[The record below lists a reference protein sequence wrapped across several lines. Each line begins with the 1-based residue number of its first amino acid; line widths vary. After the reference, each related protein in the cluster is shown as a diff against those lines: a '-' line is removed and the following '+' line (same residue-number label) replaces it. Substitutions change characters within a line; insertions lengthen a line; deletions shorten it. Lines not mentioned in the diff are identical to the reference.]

1 MNQNP
6 LMPEPARRIV
16 MLGTG
21 TGIGKT
27 WAALALTRALIRGG
41 APAVA
46 LKPIESGVSGQF
58 GAGDSDA
65 ELLARA
71 SSSPPL
77 LPPYRLPDPISPH
90 LAARRAG
97 LTLEL
102 GRTLEYV
109 RACGT
114 LAAPVFVV
122 IESAGGV
129 FSPLAPDVTNFEFAR
144 GLDPADWV
152 LCAPDALGVLHQLT
166 ATLEAM
172 RARGREP
179 DFVILSSPAVPDAST
194 GTNAAELAALRIT
207 RPIAVLGRDR
217 EADIEPLAN
226 ALLASTRR
234 TLGN

>member
-1 MNQNP
+1 
-6 LMPEPARRIV
+6 MPAPTRRIV

-27 WAALALTRALIRGG
+27 WAALALTRALILGG
-41 APAVA
+41 ASTVA
-46 LKPIESGVSGQF
+46 LKPIESGVSGAF

-71 SSSPPL
+71 SSSPPS

-102 GRTLEYV
+102 SPTLEYV
-109 RACGT
+109 RACET
-114 LAAPVFVV
+114 VAPTFVV

-129 FSPLAPDVTNFEFAR
+129 FSPLAPGVTNFEFAR

-152 LCAPDALGVLHQLT
+152 LCAADALGVLHQLT

-179 DFVILSSPAVPDAST
+179 DFVILSAPAVPDAST

-226 ALLASTRR
+226 ALLGSTRL